1 MKVINLLQLNG
12 LQYESILID
21 EGGYDFLLPK
31 SKYYRY
37 YSQQLFE
44 HGPTSREI
52 IELKAK
58 EKQKEYIKV
67 QGTLQNISVGAMV
80 EIIKNEIT

>member
-1 MKVINLLQLNG
+1 MKVINLLQING
-12 LQYESILID
+12 LEYESNLVE

-44 HGPTSREI
+44 LGPTSREI
-52 IELKAK
+52 VELKS
-58 EKQKEYIKV
+58 KQK
-67 QGTLQNISVGAMV
+67 
-80 EIIKNEIT
+80 